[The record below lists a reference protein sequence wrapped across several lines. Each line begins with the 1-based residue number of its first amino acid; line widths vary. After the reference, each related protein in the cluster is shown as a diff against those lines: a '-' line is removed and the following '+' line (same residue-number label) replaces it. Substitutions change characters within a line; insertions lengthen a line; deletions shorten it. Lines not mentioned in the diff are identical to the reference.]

1 MEARRWGAGANP
13 DETGTGATAS
23 DGDETVCVCV
33 CVTGCE
39 SKRCGC
45 VKDGV
50 PCTSR
55 CTCNNCKNCEDLD
68 NEDVGGQVENEG
80 DASEADKDTWDDA
93 FYQ

>member
-1 MEARRWGAGANP
+1 MEARKWDAGANP
-13 DETGTGATAS
+13 DDTGTGTTAS
-23 DGDETVCVCV
+23 DGYETVCVCV
-33 CVTGCE
+33 LRGE
-39 SKRCGC
+39 SKHCCC

-80 DASEADKDTWDDA
+80 EASEANEDTWDDA